1 MEWMRKYQQPGFP
14 RLDKRGP
21 RNLGKGLDGLSEKR
35 VKCRQASSQVPPS
48 LAHRDQRHLR
58 KGGRQ

>member
-1 MEWMRKYQQPGFP
+1 MPKYQQLGFP

-21 RNLGKGLDGLSEKR
+21 RNLGKRLDGLSEKS

-48 LAHRDQRHLR
+48 LAHMNQRHLR
-58 KGGRQ
+58 KGGQQ